1 MKYIIVCH
9 FESFVQCSRKQY
21 QQMYYL
27 KIRQRAFPSGYR
39 SHTHHYWES
48 PPPKKKEGKRK
59 CNKTRRAGVARG
71 CFKLI
76 SSTGYKV
83 EVEMQKNVSRFC
95 VLGSM
100 LEPDLE
106 AWQIKPYLSKS
117 CSSLARCSHRLGLP
131 DMADIRGGGHTGH

>member
-1 MKYIIVCH
+1 M
-9 FESFVQCSRKQY
+9 
-21 QQMYYL
+21 
-27 KIRQRAFPSGYR
+27 
-39 SHTHHYWES
+39 
-48 PPPKKKEGKRK
+48 
-59 CNKTRRAGVARG
+59 
-71 CFKLI
+71 I

-117 CSSLARCSHRLGLP
+117 CSSLARSSHRLGHP
-131 DMADIRGGGHTGH
+131 DMADIRGGRAHRTLVIRWETMWPEVLLSNTKIENLKLC